1 MCDNVRMIPTQRQQ
15 SILSEL
21 HEKGAVRVSELS
33 IQLGVSPMTVRRD
46 IEDLAGKGLLKRVH
60 GGAVSASTLL
70 AEPLFSVKSRM
81 ETAVKQA
88 IAAKAVEYVAPG
100 DVIAV
105 GGGSTTY
112 AFAQCL
118 LESKRCEGVTILTN
132 SIPVAQLAHSADASG
147 SVEVIMTG
155 GAVTRS
161 NSLVG
166 PIADKVIRGLRVNTL
181 FTGAHSVS
189 LPRGFLTPN
198 SLEAATNSALISIAD
213 LCIALVDHTKWD
225 STSLSLFADF
235 SQIDTVITDS
245 ALSGPRRKQT
255 SSLVKHLVTV

>member
-1 MCDNVRMIPTQRQQ
+1 M
-15 SILSEL
+15 
-21 HEKGAVRVSELS
+21 
-33 IQLGVSPMTVRRD
+33 
-46 IEDLAGKGLLKRVH
+46 
-60 GGAVSASTLL
+60 
-70 AEPLFSVKSRM
+70 
-81 ETAVKQA
+81 
-88 IAAKAVEYVAPG
+88 
-100 DVIAV
+100 
-105 GGGSTTY
+105 
-112 AFAQCL
+112 
-118 LESKRCEGVTILTN
+118 
-132 SIPVAQLAHSADASG
+132 
-147 SVEVIMTG
+147 IMTG

-213 LCIALVDHTKWD
+213 LCIALVDHTKLD

-255 SSLVKHLVTV
+255 RSLVKHLVTV

>member
-1 MCDNVRMIPTQRQQ
+1 MIPTQRQQ

-88 IAAKAVEYVAPG
+88 IAA
-100 DVIAV
+100 
-105 GGGSTTY
+105 
-112 AFAQCL
+112 
-118 LESKRCEGVTILTN
+118 N

-147 SVEVIMTG
+147 SVEVIMTC

-166 PIADKVIRGLRVNTL
+166 PIADKVIRGLRVKTL
-181 FTGAHSVS
+181 FTGAHSFS

-255 SSLVKHLVTV
+255 RSLVKHLVTV